1 MKCSSGKEPGPV
13 RRILPLIVLA
23 SRLLGEGV
31 AVRVRNRE
39 GIMKL
44 RKILNG
50 FADITIANLAFI
62 IIVIS
67 VNYQSLS
74 TALFI
79 NLIVGVIFQMVIYY
93 CVFRIFRVYQ
103 CIWRYAR
110 VKQYLNLVLA
120 CMVAGLIFTVIS
132 YIVIQIEDIFF
143 IGLTSTAYSGILIV
157 CGRMGYSYY
166 HRNSDEINVD
176 EARKRNRTLIVG
188 AGFTAANILIELQ
201 EKNSQFYPVCFV
213 DDDKSKVG
221 RELNDIPVL
230 GTTYDIPRICREHKI
245 KSIIFAIPSCDKENK
260 KRILNICADTKC
272 ELRVLPY
279 MSQLVDDAKLVSQMK
294 EVRIEDLLGRD
305 EINLDNTEVYRYTTG
320 KVCLVTGGG
329 GSIGSEL
336 CRQLAASRPK
346 KLIILDS
353 YENGA
358 YEIQQELKRIYG
370 SSLDLTVE
378 IFSVADRERLD
389 AFYAEFKPQLVFH
402 AAAHKHVPLM
412 ETNPEQAVKNN
423 VVGTFNAASLAAK
436 HGVERFLLI
445 STDKAVNPTNV
456 MGATKRVCEL
466 ILNYMTQQH
475 TSTSFVAV
483 RFGNVLGSNGSAIPL
498 FKRQI
503 EAGGPVTVTHPD
515 IIRYFMTISEA
526 VSLVLRAGTMAKGGE
541 LFVLDMGEQVRILTL
556 VENLIKLSGF
566 TPYEEIPIVFTG
578 LRPGEK
584 LYEELLIAEDGVE
597 KTESQKIF
605 ITHQSEIQPEEFR
618 GKLDRLIE
626 VASQNDVPAVL
637 QQLKAIVPTFHHEVN
652 RG

>member
-1 MKCSSGKEPGPV
+1 
-13 RRILPLIVLA
+13 
-23 SRLLGEGV
+23 
-31 AVRVRNRE
+31 
-39 GIMKL
+39 MKL
-44 RKILNG
+44 RKFLTG
-50 FADITIANLAFI
+50 FTDITIANLAFI
-62 IIVIS
+62 TIVIC
-67 VNYQSLS
+67 VNVNNLS
-74 TALFI
+74 TNLFI

-93 CVFRIFRVYQ
+93 AVFRIFRVYQ

-120 CMVAGLIFTVIS
+120 CMIAGFIFTVIS
-132 YIVIQIEDIFF
+132 YIVIQIDNILF
-143 IGLTSTAYSGILIV
+143 IGITSTAYSGILIV
-157 CGRMGYSYY
+157 CGKMWYSYY
-166 HRNSDEINVD
+166 HRNADEQNAE
-176 EARKRNRTLIVG
+176 EAHRRNRTMIVG

-201 EKNSQFYPVCFV
+201 EKNSQFYPVCCV
-213 DDDKSKVG
+213 DDDRAKVG

-230 GTTYDIPRICREHKI
+230 GTTDDIPRICRENKI

-279 MSQLVDDAKLVSQMK
+279 MAQLVDDAKLVSQMK
-294 EVRIEDLLGRD
+294 EVRIEDLLGR
-305 EINLDNTEVYRYTTG
+305 EEVNLDNTEIYRYTAD

-336 CRQLAASRPK
+336 CRQLARSKPK
-346 KLIILDS
+346 KLLIIDS

-358 YEIQQELKRIYG
+358 YDIQQELRRTYG
-370 SSLDLTVE
+370 STLDLTVE

-466 ILNYMTQQH
+466 ILRYMSTRN
-475 TSTSFVAV
+475 TNTSFVAV

-541 LFVLDMGEQVRILTL
+541 LFVLDMGEQVKILTL

-597 KTESQKIF
+597 RTENQKIF
-605 ITHQSEIQPEEFR
+605 ITHQSDIDPELFHAELE
-618 GKLDRLIE
+618 KLIA
-626 VASQNDVPAVL
+626 VAAENDVPAVL
-637 QQLKAIVPTFHHEVN
+637 RQLKVLVPTFHHEVN
-652 RG
+652 